1 MYNYN
6 KPERD
11 FRRKKDSLSIG
22 DAIEHWMDQL
32 RVRGKYK
39 ETFIIQNWEKIMGT
53 PIAKRTNNLYI
64 RNKKLYV
71 HLSSAPLKN
80 ELNQSKHKVVELLNK
95 AAEDKVL
102 DDVVFL

>member
-1 MYNYN
+1 MTN

-22 DAIEHWMDQL
+22 DAIEHWMDLL

-53 PIAKRTNNLYI
+53 PIAKRTTNLYI
-64 RNKKLYV
+64 RNKKLYI

>member
-1 MYNYN
+1 MYNN

-39 ETFIIQNWEKIMGT
+39 ETFIIQNWEKIMGA
-53 PIAKRTNNLYI
+53 PIAKRTTNLYI

-71 HLSSAPLKN
+71 HLSSAPLKS

-102 DDVVFL
+102 EDVVFL

>member
-1 MYNYN
+1 MYYNN

-39 ETFIIQNWEKIMGT
+39 ETFIIQNWEKIMGA
-53 PIAKRTNNLYI
+53 PIAKRTTNLYI

-102 DDVVFL
+102 EDVVFL

>member
-1 MYNYN
+1 MYY

-22 DAIEHWMDQL
+22 EAIEHWMDQL

-39 ETFIIQNWEKIMGT
+39 ETFIIQNWEKIMGA
-53 PIAKRTNNLYI
+53 PIAKRTTNLYI
-64 RNKKLYV
+64 RNKKLYI

-80 ELNQSKHKVVELLNK
+80 ELNQSKQKVVELLNK
-95 AAEDKVL
+95 AADDKVL
-102 DDVVFL
+102 EDVVFL

>member
-1 MYNYN
+1 MTN

-53 PIAKRTNNLYI
+53 PIAKRTTNLYI
-64 RNKKLYV
+64 RNKKLYI

>member
-1 MYNYN
+1 MYY

-22 DAIEHWMDQL
+22 EAIEHWMDQL

-39 ETFIIQNWEKIMGT
+39 ETFIIQNWEKIMGA
-53 PIAKRTNNLYI
+53 PIAKRTTNLYI
-64 RNKKLYV
+64 RNKKLYI

-80 ELNQSKHKVVELLNK
+80 ELNLSKQKVVELLNK
-95 AAEDKVL
+95 AADDKVL
-102 DDVVFL
+102 EDVVFL

>member
-1 MYNYN
+1 MYNN

-39 ETFIIQNWEKIMGT
+39 ETFIIQNWEKIMGA
-53 PIAKRTNNLYI
+53 PIAKRTMNLYI

-71 HLSSAPLKN
+71 HLSSAPLKS

-102 DDVVFL
+102 EDVVFL

>member
-1 MYNYN
+1 MYNN

-53 PIAKRTNNLYI
+53 PIAKRTTNLYI

-71 HLSSAPLKN
+71 HLSSAPLKS

-102 DDVVFL
+102 EDVVFL

>member
-1 MYNYN
+1 MYNN

-39 ETFIIQNWEKIMGT
+39 ETFIIQNWEKIMGA
-53 PIAKRTNNLYI
+53 PIARRTTNLYI
-64 RNKKLYV
+64 RNKKLYI
-71 HLSSAPLKN
+71 HLSSAPLKH

-102 DDVVFL
+102 EDVIFL